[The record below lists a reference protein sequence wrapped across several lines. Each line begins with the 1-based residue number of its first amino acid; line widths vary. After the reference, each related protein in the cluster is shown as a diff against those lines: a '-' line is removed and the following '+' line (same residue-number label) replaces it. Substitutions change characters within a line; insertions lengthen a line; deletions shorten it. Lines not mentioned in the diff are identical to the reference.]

1 MIARAHPRPGSPR
14 QRGATLIICLIVLA
28 LITIVVVNAFNLS
41 SSNLKAV
48 SNMQMRDE
56 ATAAANQA
64 IEQVVSS
71 PFYNSGAQTVNVDI
85 NKDGTSDFQVVVA
98 APTCL
103 RAWVSSSADA
113 SDVELG
119 AAMTAVSQW
128 YTDWDLDATATDL
141 VAGSGVSVRVRQGIR
156 AVVDESVKNS
166 YCP

>member
-1 MIARAHPRPGSPR
+1 
-14 QRGATLIICLIVLA
+14 
-28 LITIVVVNAFNLS
+28 
-41 SSNLKAV
+41 V

-56 ATAAANQA
+56 AMAAANQA

-85 NKDGTSDFQVVVA
+85 NKDGSSDFKVVVA
-98 APTCL
+98 APTCI
-103 RAWVSSSADA
+103 RAWVSASADA

-119 AAMTAVSQW
+119 PAMTSVSQW

-141 VAGSGVSVRVRQGIR
+141 VAGSGVSVRVHQGIR
-156 AVVDESVKNS
+156 AVVDESVKTT